1 MVHIRKNRFTSGWIE
16 PKAVALND
24 YDAYLSA
31 AAHMENVVCIPE
43 GGFRLRYGMEYL
55 SKIPNITSR
64 MEEGVTISVING
76 GDPGVINDGNPDTY
90 FVTTTPIGVIEDY
103 VVVTYDLGIEMEV
116 PYIDVVN
123 ASLTEELSSDDFR
136 IQASLDGDAWIDV
149 GTFIRMSNIPTTQRR
164 SIRGKYRYFRFLRV
178 GNADLG
184 GSFVS
189 LGEFNVWQDTG
200 EVSPVKL
207 INYRFNIDQSYI
219 IALTQG
225 NIGVY
230 REGFFQTNVR
240 ADVLTS
246 DRIHHVNYTF
256 GGDKI
261 FLCHQD
267 FDVQEVT
274 RRGFDDQWDIE
285 TWDPEN
291 VPFYDFNPSK
301 ALPNTTL
308 KPSAVSGKITLTAGS
323 NVFSAGDVNQII
335 EGNGGRA
342 RITKFTSET
351 VVEAIIEVPFYND
364 DQIAADNWNIQRGF
378 EPMWSETRGYIRS
391 LAFFQQRLYFGG
403 TRSRPRTVGGSVLG
417 DYFNWDQGTGRDS
430 DAFIRDL
437 DNEDPIVNLLPHRAL
452 NLFTTT
458 GESAVFL
465 TRGFGI
471 TPSSFEFIPQTEVGS
486 EFGLKPVVSNGV
498 IMFVQRGGDS
508 IMQVVFDEN
517 QQAYTANNISILASH
532 IIRKPVAFDIRRST
546 SADESDMLLIVNSD
560 GTMTNGVFMSEE
572 NIRGFSLTSTDGKI
586 VAVASDGYEMFFV
599 THREINGE
607 TVSYLERGNYNV
619 LGDSAVKRYVPEP
632 TNIIDDLDHLEG
644 RTVNVFADGVYLE
657 DKIVQNGQIE
667 TEVPVQIYA
676 DVGLN
681 FIPLVKT
688 LPFEALQQIGDRM
701 GEKKRIRSCYI
712 WFYQSVFAIVNGIQV
727 SMREFDNHLLDQPLP
742 LYTGIK
748 RVEGLRGWDDY
759 GQVVLTQDKPLPLTV
774 LAMRIEAS
782 I

>member
-31 AAHMENVVCIPE
+31 AAHMENVICIPE

-64 MEEGVTISVING
+64 MEEGITISAPNG
-76 GDPGVINDGNPDTY
+76 GNPSLVNDGDSTTY
-90 FVTTTPIGVIEDY
+90 FVTTNPIGQEDEY
-103 VVVTYDLGIEMEV
+103 VVVQFDIGVQKEI
-116 PYIDVVN
+116 PYIDIVN
-123 ASLTEELSSDDFR
+123 ASLTEDLTSNQFR
-136 IQASLDGDAWIDV
+136 IQASMDSNVWIDV
-149 GTFIRMSNIPTTQRR
+149 GATIRLTNTPATQRR
-164 SIRGKYRYFRFLRV
+164 SILGAYRYFRLVRL
-178 GNADLG
+178 GTEDLG
-184 GSFVS
+184 GAFVS
-189 LGEFNVWQDTG
+189 LGEFNVWEDTG
-200 EVSPVKL
+200 DLSQVKL

-219 IALTQG
+219 LALTEG

-230 REGFFQTNVR
+230 REGFFQTNIR
-240 ADVLTS
+240 ADVLTQ
-246 DRIHHVNYTF
+246 DRIKSINWTF

-261 FLCHQD
+261 FLCHED

-274 RRGFDDQWDIE
+274 RRGADDQWDII
-285 TWDPEN
+285 TWAPEN
-291 VPFYDFNPSK
+291 IPFYDFNPSK
-301 ALPNTTL
+301 VLPNFTL
-308 KPSAVSGKITLTAGS
+308 KPSAVSGVVTLTASG
-323 NVFSAGDVNQII
+323 NVFVAGDVNQII

-342 RITKFTSET
+342 RITEYTSAT
-351 VVEAIIEVPFYND
+351 VVKAIAEVPFYND
-364 DQIAADNWNIQRGF
+364 DTIAANNWNLQRGF

-403 TRSRPRTVGGSVLG
+403 TRSRPRTVGASVLG
-417 DYFNWDQGTGRDS
+417 DYFNWDQGTGRDT

-452 NLFTTT
+452 NLFTTS

-465 TRGFGI
+465 TRGFAI
-471 TPSSFEFIPQTEVGS
+471 TPTSFEFVPQTEVGS
-486 EFGLKPVVSNGV
+486 EFGLRPVVSNGV

-546 SADESDMLLIVNSD
+546 SSDESDMLLIVNAD

-599 THREINGE
+599 THREINGA
-607 TVSYLERGNYNV
+607 TVSYLERGNYN
-619 LGDSAVKRYVPEP
+619 LLSDCSVKRHVPDP
-632 TNIIDDLDHLEG
+632 TNIIDGLDHLEG

-657 DKIVQNGQIE
+657 DRVVENGQIE
-667 TEVPVQIYA
+667 TEVPIQTYA
-676 DVGLN
+676 DIGLN

-727 SMREFDNHLLDQPLP
+727 SMREFDNYLLDQPLP
-742 LYTGIK
+742 SYTGIK